1 MNDASVTQKNL
12 MPTIQVP
19 EVEASDIQATV
30 LRPRPSP
37 YRGEYVILRIDRVE
51 QGREMLRRIL
61 PYVAPADEWW
71 VPSLPGWLG
80 IAFTFEGLKA
90 LGLPQASLDSF
101 PIEFRQGMAPRA
113 AILHDFGANAPA
125 NWEYPFGTP
134 DSHIALAIYA
144 QDEQSLQQVLEL
156 ARKSH
161 QDLPHISVLY
171 RMQFGELP
179 EGRNPFGFKD
189 GLHNPHVEGTGSAA
203 LAGNEEAVKAGEF
216 ILGYSDESGDTAEV
230 PIPRELRH
238 NGTFVAFRKFHMDVA
253 AFRRYLR
260 AQASSPEEEELLAAK
275 MVGRW
280 RSGAPLVLAPDRDN
294 PQLGSDRNS
303 NNVFSYADDMKGL
316 KCPFSAHI
324 RRVNPR
330 DALKDEVVAV
340 NLHHFL
346 RRGTNY
352 GPPLPEGVLEDDG
365 VERGGVFLLIGAH
378 LQRQF
383 EFVQSQWAT
392 DGNFISHGTEQDPLI
407 GNNDGDGVF
416 TIPARPARRRLHG
429 LPRFVTV
436 RGGEY
441 LFMPG
446 LRALRWLAG
455 LDSSSREH

>member
-1 MNDASVTQKNL
+1 MFT
-12 MPTIQVP
+12 TQVP
-19 EVEASDIQATV
+19 VVEASDIQATV

-37 YRGEYVILRIDRVE
+37 YRGEYVILRIGNAE
-51 QGREMLRRIL
+51 EGREMLRRIL
-61 PYVAPADEWW
+61 PHLAPADEWW

-90 LGLPQASLDSF
+90 LSVPQASLDSF
-101 PIEFRQGMAPRA
+101 PMEFKQGMAARA
-113 AILHDFGANAPA
+113 EILHDFGANAPA
-125 NWEYPFGTP
+125 NWEHPFGTP
-134 DSHIALAIYA
+134 DLHVALAIYA
-144 QDEQSLQQVLEL
+144 KDDQNLQRVLEL
-156 ARKSH
+156 ARKTH
-161 QDLPHISVLY
+161 DDLPHISVIY

-179 EGRNPFGFKD
+179 EGRNPFGFRD
-189 GLHNPHVEGTGSAA
+189 GLHNPHVEGSGPAA
-203 LAGNEEAVKAGEF
+203 DVGNEAPIKAGEV
-216 ILGYSDESGDTAEV
+216 ILGYPDEIGETATV
-230 PIPRELRH
+230 PIPQELRH
-238 NGTFVAFRKFHMDVA
+238 NGSFVAFRKFHMDVA

-260 AQASSPEEEELLAAK
+260 AQASSPEEEELIAAK

-280 RSGAPLVLAPDRDN
+280 RSGAPLVLVPDGDD
-294 PQLGSDRNS
+294 PQLGSDPKRN
-303 NNVFSYADDMKGL
+303 NAFSYADDMKGL

-330 DALKDEVVAV
+330 DALKDDIVAV

-352 GPPLPEGVLEDDG
+352 GPPLPEGVFEDDG
-365 VERGGVFLLIGAH
+365 ADRGGVFLLIGAH

-407 GNNDGDGVF
+407 GNNEGDGVF
-416 TIPARPARRRLHG
+416 TIPARPVRRRLHG

-441 LFMPG
+441 CFMPG
-446 LRALRWLAG
+446 LRALRWLAA
-455 LDSSSREH
+455 LTS